1 MKVLLLENV
10 HANASNAFTAED
22 VTLDLV
28 RGALPE
34 KELTE
39 ALADV
44 EVLGIRSK
52 TQITLPVL
60 EHAPRLAAIGAYCV
74 GTNQIDL
81 HACSTHGVAVFNAP
95 YSNTRSVVELA
106 IGEMIMLIRRI
117 VDRSVRLHQGIWE
130 KSAGSSYE
138 LRGKKLGIIGYGNI
152 GTQLSVLAEA
162 LGMEVYYYDV
172 LDRLSLGNAR
182 QCGSLEEL
190 LAVAD
195 IVSIHVDGRDSNTEM
210 IGAHEFALMK
220 RGAIFLNLAR
230 GHLVHVPALVQALRS
245 GHLGGA
251 AVDVFPEEP
260 TSNVEGFES
269 ELRGLPNTILTP
281 HIGGSTEEAQADIG
295 SYVSNKLRN
304 YLKNGDTYGSVNF
317 PELQLPAFEGAHRV
331 AHVHANVPGVLSKIN
346 HVLAVHDANIVGQ
359 YLKTRDGI
367 GYVITDI
374 AMESTPEMIAELRAI
389 EETMRLRILY

>member
-10 HANASNAFTAED
+10 HVNASNAFAAED
-22 VTLDLV
+22 VTLELV
-28 RGALPE
+28 RGALSE
-34 KELTE
+34 KELMQT
-39 ALADV
+39 LADV

-52 TQITLPVL
+52 TQITPQVL
-60 EHAPRLAAIGAYCV
+60 EHTPRLAAIGAYCV

-106 IGEMIMLIRRI
+106 VGEMIMLIRRI

-130 KSAGSSYE
+130 KTAGSSYE

-182 QCGSLEEL
+182 QCVSLEEL
-190 LAVAD
+190 LSVAD
-195 IVSIHVDGRDSNTEM
+195 VVSIHVDGRDSNANM

-251 AVDVFPEEP
+251 AVDVFPDEP
-260 TSNVEGFES
+260 KSNNEPFES
-269 ELRGLPNTILTP
+269 ELCGLPNTILTP

-295 SYVSNKLRN
+295 SYVSNKLRS

-374 AMESTPEMIAELRAI
+374 AMESTPEMIAELRGI
-389 EETMRLRILY
+389 EETMQLRILY